1 MKLSSNIIKFH
12 DELGLYKT
20 LDVFAEAGFE
30 GIDFNADLEEY
41 CNDTHDEA
49 FYKSIKEYAREK
61 GLTIVQAH
69 SPLASSFSDEER
81 NKLRNQETI
90 KSIKHSAWLGA
101 EMIVIHPCKH
111 IDYRDNNYDLM
122 MEYNL
127 NFYKKLIPY
136 AEEYNIKIAIENI
149 GKSITET
156 PEGLLELVDLLD
168 NDIFTIC
175 YDVGHANICEQDPVE
190 MIRKLGNRIGCTH
203 IHDNDGI
210 HDSHTLPY
218 YGVIDWEGVMK
229 ALAEVGYKGNLN
241 YEAGLFVKRSPID
254 LRQESAN
261 YMAAIGKH
269 LIGRYQYY
277 KEQL

>member
-1 MKLSSNIIKFH
+1 MHHNIHRRQVHNMKLSSNIIKFH

-20 LDVFAEAGFE
+20 LDIFAEAGFE

-49 FYKSIKEYAREK
+49 FYKSAKEYALEK

-136 AEEYNIKIAIENI
+136 AEEYNIRIAIENI

-175 YDVGHANICEQDPVE
+175 GLSNVAKDIVGWNYSTEALLNADPDYIF
-190 MIRKLGNRIGCTH
+190 IRKEDIKQFCQTEPYTYLKAVKNGN
-203 IHDNDGI
+203 
-210 HDSHTLPY
+210 
-218 YGVIDWEGVMK
+218 VIPIES
-229 ALAEVGYKGNLN
+229 AY
-241 YEAGLFVKRSPID
+241 ID
-254 LRQESAN
+254 LQVPRNIDGLLYIYNTTHNAD
-261 YMAAIGKH
+261 K
-269 LIGRYQYY
+269 
-277 KEQL
+277 